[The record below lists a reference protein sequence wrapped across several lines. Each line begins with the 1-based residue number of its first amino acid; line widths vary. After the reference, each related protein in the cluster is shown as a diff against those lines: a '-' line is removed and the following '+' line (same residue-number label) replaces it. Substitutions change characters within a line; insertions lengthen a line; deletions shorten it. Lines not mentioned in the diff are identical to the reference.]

1 MCTSNPWPIAFTSFL
16 SCCPATNSCSW
27 YERSISDDSQELRE
41 VYLCFFKTG
50 LGEPNQDRSVVLI
63 FACISLR
70 NLPRNHRNSCQQPGQ
85 GASKIRTV
93 GPNVTFDILLGK
105 VGFGSKQR
113 ANFVESS
120 LQSIASN
127 SSLWKRTK

>member
-93 GPNVTFDILLGK
+93 GPNVTFESSSGEGWVWFK
-105 VGFGSKQR
+105 TS